1 MKVRALVTRGT
12 ATRDR
17 LISTAADLF
26 ATQGYGQTGV
36 TEIMQN
42 ARATSG
48 SFYHFFPAKEDLL
61 LAVVDHVGETT
72 EAEGLPAAGE
82 DEVEP
87 IRRIFDLARYY
98 RTRLLE
104 SRFTIGSAM
113 GTLAAELSESH
124 PEVRTRLAERYGRL
138 ASRLEALLREAGDR
152 LPADLDRS
160 AFAQFILA
168 TIEGGALLARV
179 RRSID
184 PFDTAIAQLQAC
196 LRSLTRESGGG
207 EAIELEPGEG
217 GRRETA
223 SRDWRAW

>member
-1 MKVRALVTRGT
+1 MTRGT

-17 LISTAADLF
+17 LIRTAADLF

-36 TEIMQN
+36 TEIMDK

-61 LAVVDHVGETT
+61 LAVVDQVGETT
-72 EAEGLPAAGE
+72 ETEGFPAAGLSGE
-82 DEVEP
+82 EP
-87 IRRIFDLARYY
+87 VRGVFALARYY

-104 SRFTIGSAM
+104 SRFAIGSAM
-113 GTLAAELSESH
+113 GTLAAELSQSH
-124 PEVRTRLAERYGRL
+124 PEVRARLAERYAQL
-138 ASRLEALLREAGDR
+138 ASRLEALLGEVGDR

-168 TIEGGALLARV
+168 TLEGGALLARV
-179 RRSID
+179 RKSID
-184 PFDTAIAQLQAC
+184 PFDASVAQLEVC
-196 LRSLTRESGGG
+196 LGLLTRESAGE
-207 EAIELEPGEG
+207 EAIEIEG
-217 GRRETA
+217 GGVGRRESS